1 MRTSWLA
8 LALAC
13 AGILAYVLLLGV
25 PWVRSTGAPAFVALG
40 VALLLAGS
48 ALRRERR
55 ARTFV
60 PAGLTFVLALAFLWL
75 FFVVARLP
83 ASTTFEQLE
92 RAPDVKL
99 ASHELPGASAFKL
112 SQIAQEGP
120 LLLVFFR
127 GHW

>member
-1 MRTSWLA
+1 MRRAWLA
-8 LALAC
+8 LALGG

-25 PWVRSTGAPAFVALG
+25 PWVRSTGAPTFVALTA
-40 VALLLAGS
+40 ALLLALS

-55 ARTFV
+55 ARTLV
-60 PAGLTFVLALAFLWL
+60 PTLLTAALATGFVWL

-83 ASTTFEQLE
+83 ASTTFEGLG
-92 RAPDVKL
+92 RAPDV
-99 ASHELPGASAFKL
+99 ELVGAGGLPLRLTAET
-112 SQIAQEGP
+112 ARGP